1 MNCPHTWF
9 STELRGGRRLLRARL
24 RDLLRPAP
32 RRGRALALAAAAL
45 ALCAGALVACRTA
58 PAEESNPPVLVEE
71 EAAQVILRLSPAAL
85 GLEEGGLTLSEPFS
99 VELGGTYYQ
108 YFDLL
113 QGEDIVAE
121 VSVDHSAGAVRLHPT
136 ASELTISL
144 VEPELPR
151 GAIAFRETLPALV
164 ERYTDMDPEGALTF
178 FYLGDYLSQ
187 DFPSVWG
194 FRAVQRRGSGWVVLD
209 DWYQD
214 QAEGQV
220 FNRNFNL
227 DGLFSYVPGT
237 FRFPVSFPNP
247 AGRFYPE
254 LDQYARALSGGGAYR
269 YSHMTLTAAHYFD
282 PEDPEGMGFDG
293 VAAYYCPLTLSDRPG
308 WTDETPYAVYLHT
321 TNRYTYLGRYSAGEA
336 SGEAAL
342 AALAA
347 DYFQDT
353 SAGSGTTYLPTVTE
367 GNYFSAEEGVFTSDA
382 LHFSWQLPDGDDF
395 QKSSLLFRPVEGGL
409 AVYYRAAYEN
419 YVAEHGHVEPEG
431 IEPGSGCLIQ
441 ILAGPEDPY
450 PTLPEGRELLTLGR
464 WTDPRIPAGNGWYYL
479 PVSDFTWYPRSQ
491 FWADYQEVLTWLTSR
506 AVFTLY

>member
-24 RDLLRPAP
+24 RDLLR
-32 RRGRALALAAAAL
+32 
-45 ALCAGALVACRTA
+45 
-58 PAEESNPPVLVEE
+58 
-71 EAAQVILRLSPAAL
+71 
-85 GLEEGGLTLSEPFS
+85 
-99 VELGGTYYQ
+99 
-108 YFDLL
+108 
-113 QGEDIVAE
+113 
-121 VSVDHSAGAVRLHPT
+121 
-136 ASELTISL
+136 
-144 VEPELPR
+144 
-151 GAIAFRETLPALV
+151 PALV

-227 DGLFSYVPGT
+227 EGLFSYVPGT

-254 LDQYARALSGGGAYR
+254 LDQYARALSGGGDYR

-282 PEDPEGMGFDG
+282 
-293 VAAYYCPLTLSDRPG
+293 
-308 WTDETPYAVYLHT
+308 
-321 TNRYTYLGRYSAGEA
+321 
-336 SGEAAL
+336 
-342 AALAA
+342 
-347 DYFQDT
+347 
-353 SAGSGTTYLPTVTE
+353 
-367 GNYFSAEEGVFTSDA
+367 
-382 LHFSWQLPDGDDF
+382 
-395 QKSSLLFRPVEGGL
+395 
-409 AVYYRAAYEN
+409 
-419 YVAEHGHVEPEG
+419 
-431 IEPGSGCLIQ
+431 
-441 ILAGPEDPY
+441 PEDPY

-491 FWADYQEVLTWLTSR
+491 FWADYQEVLTWPTSR
-506 AVFTLY
+506 AVFTLYWQNRKYAAPAWTFGPGGDGVFVSGAFIPRCRPPGSSPRRSPGRRAGPGRGRRTGR

>member
-9 STELRGGRRLLRARL
+9 STELRGGRRLLRTRL

-32 RRGRALALAAAAL
+32 RRGRVLAAAAALL
-45 ALCAGALVACRTA
+45 ALCAGALVVCRPT
-58 PAEESNPPVLVEE
+58 PAEESTTPVPVEE
-71 EAAQVILRLSPAAL
+71 ETAQIILRLSPAAL
-85 GLEEGGLTLSEPFS
+85 GLEEGSLTLSEPFS

-121 VSVDHSAGAVRLHPT
+121 VSVDHSTAAVRLHPT
-136 ASELTISL
+136 ASELTICL
-144 VEPELPR
+144 VEPDLPQ
-151 GAIAFRETLPALV
+151 GAIAFREALPALV
-164 ERYTDMDPEGALTF
+164 ERYTDMDPEGELTF

-194 FRAVQRRGSGWVVLD
+194 FRAVQRRGDRWVVLD

-220 FNRNFNL
+220 FNRSFDL

-247 AGRFYPE
+247 ASRFYPE
-254 LDQYARALSGGGAYR
+254 LDQYARALAGGGDYH
-269 YSHMTLTAAHYFD
+269 YSHMTLAAAHYFD

-293 VAAYYCPLTLSDRPG
+293 VAAYYCPLTLSGQPG
-308 WTDETPYAVYLHT
+308 WTDETPYSVYLHT
-321 TNRYTYLGRYSAGEA
+321 TNQYTYLGRHST
-336 SGEAAL
+336 GEAADEGAL
-342 AALAA
+342 ADLAA
-347 DYFQDT
+347 DYFREMEAQGWYQ
-353 SAGSGTTYLPTVTE
+353 ALPVTTE
-367 GNYFSAEEGVFTSDA
+367 GNYFSPESAVFTSDA
-382 LHFSWQLPDGDDF
+382 LHFSWELPDQNVGYNA
-395 QKSSLLFRPVEGGL
+395 SLLFRLVAGGL
-409 AVYYRAAYEN
+409 AVYYRPAYEY
-419 YVAEHGHVEPEG
+419 YVATHGGVEPEG
-431 IEPGSGCLIQ
+431 IEPGSGCLIE

-479 PVSDFTWYPRSQ
+479 PVSDFTWYPPSEY
-491 FWADYQEVLTWLTSR
+491 WDHYNDVLQWLISR